1 MTQSD
6 LISLS
11 DVYEELCE
19 DKLKIITYILQFLW
33 RDVSSKFDLIGPYFT
48 SESGLDARFTTACLF
63 EVLRALECVGFNV
76 IGLVCDGASS
86 NLTVLK
92 KLCGIEGQFDLDLS
106 SADPFLV
113 PCSFK
118 NPFSDSLVWCIV
130 CPSHQISM
138 LCMYIHVEYYMY
150 VCM

>member
-19 DKLKIITYILQFLW
+19 EKLKKTTYIIFQFLW

-92 KLCGIEGQFDLDLS
+92 KLYGAEGQFDLDLS
-106 SADPFLV
+106 
-113 PCSFK
+113 C
-118 NPFSDSLVWCIV
+118 
-130 CPSHQISM
+130 
-138 LCMYIHVEYYMY
+138 
-150 VCM
+150 

>member
-19 DKLKIITYILQFLW
+19 DKLKKTTYILQFLW

-113 PCSFK
+113 PCSFN

-130 CPSHQISM
+130 CPSHQVSM
-138 LCMYIHVEYYMY
+138 LCTYIHV
-150 VCM
+150 